1 MIHEPFM
8 ISILRLLP
16 YDAAHRHV
24 VADFCGQRGLY
35 IADNRNALCRQFLKS
50 NSEWMWMLDT
60 DITFEPQVLYQLLD
74 SADPMKRPIVSAVY
88 FSYVNSN
95 EVLSPVWLERT
106 ANHDFRTIKDFD
118 GGMQKLDAIGM
129 GCVVIHRSV
138 IEKFKAQYS
147 EPFIWFGHDVL
158 EHADGSRMAAGEDV
172 TFCVRAQ
179 TLGIQIWGNGGVT
192 VGHIKAHE
200 ETIRSFVKKY
210 EAFDIAQGQL
220 IADDSQPK
228 GNGTAPVMD

>member
-1 MIHEPFM
+1 MKAGSVFTCYCHGGMIHEPFM

-158 EHADGSRMAAGEDV
+158 EHADGCTHGGWRGCDLLRESTNAGHPNLGQWRRDSRP
-172 TFCVRAQ
+172 
-179 TLGIQIWGNGGVT
+179 
-192 VGHIKAHE
+192 H
-200 ETIRSFVKKY
+200 
-210 EAFDIAQGQL
+210 QG
-220 IADDSQPK
+220 A
-228 GNGTAPVMD
+228 